1 MALGRHI
8 LFLASKH
15 SVSKTRRWVLEHAGY
30 HVTMA
35 ETPEAVAKALKR
47 NAVDVVLIGVLTRR
61 AAVECM
67 IGEVRRHSGSIPIV
81 SLAGPFKP
89 AVDVQVPPLAGPEGL
104 LRAVGETVVKAHG
117 HGACDDECVLFV
129 DQDRKYFHVTD
140 AAAEMLGYER
150 EELLGRRIDDIA
162 APDMDVPGKFAAYV
176 RDGVQHGV
184 FSLRHKNGSI
194 VTVRYA
200 AQVLED
206 GCMLSRL
213 TKIPQAGE
221 DAGAA

>member
-15 SVSKTRRWVLEHAGY
+15 TVSKTRRWVLEHAGY
-30 HVTMA
+30 RVTMA
-35 ETPEAVAKALKR
+35 ETPKAVAEALKR
-47 NAVDVVLIGVLTRR
+47 NAVDLVLIGVLTRR
-61 AAVECM
+61 AAVESM
-67 IGEVRRHSGSIPIV
+67 ISEIRRQAGTIPIV
-81 SLAGPFKP
+81 SLAGELK
-89 AVDVQVPPLAGPEGL
+89 AAAAVQVPPLAGAEGL
-104 LRAVGETVVKAHG
+104 LRVVGETVVRAHG
-117 HGACDDECVLFV
+117 HNVCDNECVLFV

-184 FSLRHKNGSI
+184 FNLRHKNGSV
-194 VTVRYA
+194 VTVQYA

-206 GCMLSRL
+206 GCMVSRL
-213 TKIPQAGE
+213 ERFSEEEAVDG
-221 DAGAA
+221 